1 MDNSITRRG
10 HCQQSPGVYDARPGR
25 LGQGRGGENGRPSV
39 LEGTMKVTLSN
50 FPLNQKPQVQR
61 AQHVVIQAL
70 PDPAGQW
77 ASCLMKQPSLFA
89 GQLRLL
95 KSFFTV
101 YGDLPLCHV
110 HIHSS

>member
-1 MDNSITRRG
+1 
-10 HCQQSPGVYDARPGR
+10 
-25 LGQGRGGENGRPSV
+25 
-39 LEGTMKVTLSN
+39 MKVTLSN

-77 ASCLMKQPSLFA
+77 AYCLTKQPFLFA

-95 KSFFTV
+95 KNFLIV
-101 YGDLPLCHV
+101 CGDPPLCHV